1 MENLTKEIEYI
12 TSNEKGDIFKILAQ
26 YGKTNLENS
35 SILDLEIVN
44 GIVSSIER
52 STIYITSDYANYNYV
67 NQNSKFY
74 SNVIV
79 KYDDKLI
86 TCDNLDITISD
97 NIAVAYSNV
106 IVKDSNSIM
115 KTQIMTLDLVTKDIN
130 INSRNDIKIN
140 TNYKR
145 QILNNLN
152 LKVKKQEILGMLGPN
167 GVGKSTIFNLI
178 TGLKN
183 PNFGEVVIQGINVTN
198 LPINERF
205 TKFKLGLVP
214 QYGGLIH
221 DLSMLDNLKLV
232 AEIHIRQR
240 ELREQKIN
248 KIVSQFEFEA
258 LLNIKAKHLSGGQK
272 KKLVIAM
279 ALINDPKILLLDEPF
294 AALDILT
301 IRMLQEIIL
310 NLQSTEE
317 ISVVIC
323 DHQARDASGSPN
335 EVISNQAAKTEYFG
349 DEFNIN

>member
-1 MENLTKEIEYI
+1 MALIK
-12 TSNEKGDIFKILAQ
+12 KFKIEKFK
-26 YGKTNLENS
+26 GEET
-35 SILDLEIVN
+35 IVEIKNASVF
-44 GIVSSIER
+44 
-52 STIYITSDYANYNYV
+52 YN
-67 NQNSKFY
+67 
-74 SNVIV
+74 
-79 KYDDKLI
+79 
-86 TCDNLDITISD
+86 
-97 NIAVAYSNV
+97 
-106 IVKDSNSIM
+106 
-115 KTQIMTLDLVTKDIN
+115 
-130 INSRNDIKIN
+130 
-140 TNYKR
+140 KR

-152 LKVKKQEILGMLGPN
+152 LKIKKQEILGMLGPN

-183 PNFGEVVIQGINVTN
+183 PNFGEIIIDGINVTN

-221 DLSMLDNLKLV
+221 DLTMEDNLKLV
-232 AEIHIRQR
+232 AEIHIK
-240 ELREQKIN
+240 EKGLREQKIN
-248 KIVSQFEFEA
+248 KLISQFEFEA

-279 ALINDPKILLLDEPF
+279 ALVNDPKILLLDEPF

-301 IRMLQEIIL
+301 IKMLQEIIL

-323 DHQARDASGSPN
+323 DHQARDLLNCVDRAIILSNGKIIASGSPS
-335 EVISNQAAKTEYFG
+335 EVISDKDAKTQYFG